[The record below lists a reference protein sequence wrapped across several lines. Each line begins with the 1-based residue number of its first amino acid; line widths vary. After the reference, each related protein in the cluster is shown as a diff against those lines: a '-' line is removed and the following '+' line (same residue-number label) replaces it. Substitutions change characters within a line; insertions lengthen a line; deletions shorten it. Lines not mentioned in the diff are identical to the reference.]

1 VRNASPRSPA
11 SFSSPGPHANV
22 TPPPYK
28 RGPLSPRALTLALQH
43 PETPSAAAPFPPPRY
58 TLGLTVV
65 EPLRCASDHHNSRAR
80 FPSPS
85 RSFPSLAIGS
95 YASASPG
102 IRDEAAA
109 GIPLRPR
116 NSSSPAIPGR
126 RSTVTRSPETLGNT
140 PPHEH
145 RPASAAETRRR
156 PSSAAAP
163 ATASLW

>member
-22 TPPPYK
+22 TPPAYK
-28 RGPLSPRALTLALQH
+28 GGPVSPRALTLALQH

-85 RSFPSLAIGS
+85 RSFSSLAIGS

-109 GIPLRPR
+109 GIPLRP
-116 NSSSPAIPGR
+116 AILRRR
-126 RSTVTRSPETLGNT
+126 RSPDFPN
-140 PPHEH
+140 PPGTF
-145 RPASAAETRRR
+145 AGL
-156 PSSAAAP
+156 PSVD
-163 ATASLW
+163 LR